1 MGKVLI
7 IDDDK
12 MFCETMAALVE
23 QMGHDV
29 VKAFTQREGLEQAVS
44 IAFDVVLLDVQLPD
58 GSGLDLLPELKKT
71 AANPE
76 VIIITGIGD
85 PDGAELAI
93 KTGAWDYIE
102 KTASTKKM
110 TLPLVRAMKYRE
122 EKATKTPRS
131 ALKREGIIGNSLL
144 MKSCLDLLAQASES
158 DTNVL
163 ITGETGTGKE
173 LFSRA
178 IHANSARFNQRF
190 VVVDC
195 AALPE
200 TLVESTLFGHIKG
213 AFTGAEKD
221 QDGLIKEADGGT
233 LLLDEIGELPYAV
246 QRAFLRVLQERSFRP
261 VGASREI
268 KSDFRLITA
277 TNRDLDEM
285 VDSGLFRKDLLFR
298 IRTLTIDLPALREH
312 SEDIKDIALYYIS
325 KLCERH
331 QLGTKGVSP
340 DFFDKI
346 CSYNWPGNV
355 RDLINALE
363 TAVSAAGQ
371 DHTLMPIHLPAQI
384 RIHSARTSVSKQEP
398 SDSGSGKN
406 DIHPMEPPNFRNL
419 METTE
424 QKYFQDLIDFTQGD
438 IKASCRLAGLS
449 RSRLYALMK
458 KHNISRKY

>member
-23 QMGHDV
+23 QMGHDA
-29 VKAFTQREGLEQAVS
+29 VKAFTQREGLKQAVS

-58 GSGLDLLPELKKT
+58 GSGLELLPELKKT
-71 AANPE
+71 ESNPE
-76 VIIITGIGD
+76 VIIITGSGD

-131 ALKREGIIGNSLL
+131 ALKRDGIIGNSHV
-144 MKSCLDLLAQASES
+144 MKLCFDLLAQASES
-158 DTNVL
+158 EANVL

-178 IHANSARFNQRF
+178 IHANSVRFNQRF
-190 VVVDC
+190 VVLDC

-200 TLVESTLFGHIKG
+200 TLVESTLFGHKKG

-233 LLLDEIGELPYAV
+233 FFLDEIGELPYSV
-246 QRAFLRVLQERSFRP
+246 QRAFLRVLQERSYRP
-261 VGASREI
+261 VGGKREI
-268 KSDFRLITA
+268 KSDFRLVTA

-298 IRTLTIDLPALREH
+298 IRTLTIDLPALSEH
-312 SEDIKDIALYYIS
+312 SEDVKDIALYYIS
-325 KLCERH
+325 KLCEHH

-355 RDLINALE
+355 RELINALE
-363 TAVSAAGQ
+363 TAVTAAGQ
-371 DHTLMPIHLPAQI
+371 DHILLPVHLPVQI
-384 RIHSARTSVSKQEP
+384 RIHSARTSVSKQET
-398 SDSGSGKN
+398 SDPGSGKN

-419 METTE
+419 MEATE

-438 IKASCRLAGLS
+438 IKASCRISGLS

-458 KHNISRKY
+458 KHKLSRKY